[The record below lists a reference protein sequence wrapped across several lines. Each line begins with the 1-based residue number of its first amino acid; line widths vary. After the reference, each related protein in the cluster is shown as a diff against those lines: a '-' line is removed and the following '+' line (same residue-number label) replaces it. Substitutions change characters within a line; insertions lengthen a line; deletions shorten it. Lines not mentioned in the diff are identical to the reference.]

1 MEEKRNTEV
10 ADKDLPEA
18 EYGSFR
24 GRARAQS
31 VDSAFSMLQGCT
43 ERAGTFLI
51 LLQHVDSYPYHYRGH
66 HYDLTLASLL
76 ALALAL
82 FVVLALCSSAQGPGE
97 AWNSCGYSGSGD
109 GNGESKGFPVPLPAA
124 R

>member
-43 ERAGTFLI
+43 GKEDTFLI
-51 LLQHVDSYPYHYRGH
+51 LQVPA
-66 HYDLTLASLL
+66 TA
-76 ALALAL
+76 
-82 FVVLALCSSAQGPGE
+82 
-97 AWNSCGYSGSGD
+97 
-109 GNGESKGFPVPLPAA
+109 KGFRIGPSFVYGFGSL
-124 R
+124 